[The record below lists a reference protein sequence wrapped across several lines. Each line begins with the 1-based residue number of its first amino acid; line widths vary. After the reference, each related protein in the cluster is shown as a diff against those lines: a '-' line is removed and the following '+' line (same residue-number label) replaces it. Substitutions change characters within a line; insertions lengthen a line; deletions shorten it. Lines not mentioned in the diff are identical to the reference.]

1 MNTFRKIQFCLM
13 GFFSCCFGLSISALG
28 QNSLELEK
36 KTLIKVSPT
45 SLLEPE
51 TIVLQGGAEY
61 FFSDKISIQSELGLN
76 LGLFGVNSSRGKNEH
91 FKIWRSKNEIK
102 WYTRKNYWAL
112 EIFTVQKDFTR
123 NEDFYFNSQLQDQ
136 VYYNKARI
144 NFSLYGS
151 GLKFG
156 RQVFVSKNI
165 LLDSFVGIG
174 IRFRNRSVRPTEL
187 SVNQNPEE
195 FTESFISFGERYQFE
210 GKDEVPHFTI
220 GFKIGILTGSN

>member
-1 MNTFRKIQFCLM
+1 MNGIRMIQFSFL
-13 GFFSCCFGLSISALG
+13 GFFCCCLFFSFAAQS
-28 QNSLELEK
+28 QTKLELGR

-61 FFSDKISIQSELGLN
+61 FLNDRISFQSELGLN
-76 LGLFGVNSSRGKNEH
+76 MGLLGLNSSRRKNEN
-91 FKIWRSKNEIK
+91 FKLWRSKNEIK
-102 WYTRKNYWAL
+102 WHTKKNYWAL
-112 EIFTVQKDFTR
+112 EFFVVQKDFTR
-123 NEDFYFNSQLQDQ
+123 NEDFYFNSLLQDQ
-136 VYYNKARI
+136 VYYDKARI
-144 NFSLYGS
+144 NFSVFGS

-165 LLDSFVGIG
+165 LLDSFGGIG
-174 IRFRNRSVRPTEL
+174 IRFRNRSVKPTEL

-210 GKDEVPHFTI
+210 GKDEAPHFTI